1 MKHYMP
7 MPLLPPHTPHMDSTL
22 TLYPHTTL
30 SHCILTY
37 NHAAIRHFLPKLVGD
52 SAPVL
57 PGRLRPG
64 KLKVKLWHSPVLQR
78 VTVLEPLVSHRL
90 GTSCVTVDSQGS
102 AHSDMLFCGVVN
114 YHWKGYKRG
123 REGKGRG
130 GEGRGGEETDINPFS
145 KLVAT
150 VCTRCK
156 L

>member
-1 MKHYMP
+1 MLHS
-7 MPLLPPHTPHMDSTL
+7 HTPPSHCTL
-22 TLYPHTTL
+22 TLHPHTAS

-78 VTVLEPLVSHRL
+78 VTVLEPLISHRL

-102 AHSDMLFCGVVN
+102 AHSDMFFRGVVN
-114 YHWKGYKRG
+114 YHWKGYRRG
-123 REGKGRG
+123 REGK
-130 GEGRGGEETDINPFS
+130 GRGGEETDINPFS

-156 L
+156 LRVRVMSTTFR